1 MSAAGASATP
11 ATRLHL
17 EVVAGNAAGTTIE
30 VEERLVFGRQTEGEG
45 QLANDPELS
54 RHHAQ
59 ISRRTP
65 GEYVLEDLS
74 STNGTYV
81 NGTRL
86 TEPTVLSLG
95 DAVELGTTKLTVRAL
110 PAPPAP
116 EVDVRAATAV
126 TDVPAAI
133 RAPAPTPSSTP
144 VPAPETPPPTPPLA
158 PTPPAPPTPP
168 PTSLPPTPPPPTP
181 PVTTPPPPVSPT
193 PTPPAPLAPTPTPPP
208 PPLDLRLRVD
218 LERAEAEVAL
228 GEGPS
233 IRLRL
238 QEGAWQI
245 VEGDSR

>member
-1 MSAAGASATP
+1 VSAAGASATP
-11 ATRLHL
+11 PATRLQL
-17 EVVAGNAAGTTIE
+17 EVMAGNAAGTTID
-30 VEERLVFGRQTEGEG
+30 VEERLVFGRQTEGDG

-59 ISRRTP
+59 ITRRAA

-74 STNGTYV
+74 STNGTSV

-86 TEPTVLSLG
+86 TEPTVLSLA
-95 DAVELGTTKLTVRAL
+95 DAIELGTTKLVVRAL
-110 PAPPAP
+110 LATAAP
-116 EVDVRAATAV
+116 EPGTVDVRAATAV

-133 RAPAPTPSSTP
+133 RT
-144 VPAPETPPPTPPLA
+144 
-158 PTPPAPPTPP
+158 
-168 PTSLPPTPPPPTP
+168 PTPPPP
-181 PVTTPPPPVSPT
+181 
-193 PTPPAPLAPTPTPPP
+193 APP

-228 GEGPS
+228 GEGQS
-233 IRLRL
+233 VRLRL